1 MINPDKLPADAVNKA
16 ELMVFDKLAPRYG
29 EQVAEMAAH
38 WTRDIAITFLDAL
51 LADDEAM
58 KRLKLALPGYTSE
71 FTPDAMR
78 AALTAAAQEDR

>member
-1 MINPDKLPADAVNKA
+1 MINPDKLHARALLIADR
-16 ELMVFDKLAPRYG
+16 ERTD
-29 EQVAEMAAH
+29 AAFSN
-38 WTRDIAITFLDAL
+38 TVDAITAFLDAV

-78 AALTAAAQEDR
+78 AALTAAVQEDR